1 MGQIKK
7 VFFLHIPKTGGE
19 FINNLFRKLI
29 PDDQY
34 LEHLQNY
41 VHLEDKSF
49 LEKRFLSGHIPL
61 GRFQKI
67 TFDLEDRLIFTII
80 REPYNHIISHISWVR
95 NLTQDPKRFNIH
107 PKVVQDLA
115 IKLNKIN
122 FENTTEVEE
131 FVNQI
136 DGYTLAAFENRQT
149 RYFVDPPDSEWTT
162 STHKCQAIEM
172 AKQITYVGLFEEF
185 ENSVNQILEIL
196 DQDENIS
203 LDMKPINSEN
213 KKVIN
218 DIHNKSELKKVL
230 YPLVCHDLALYKKF
244 MNVNLCN
251 S

>member
-1 MGQIKK
+1 MRLKKK

-19 FINNLFRKLI
+19 FINNLLRKLV

-41 VHLEDKSF
+41 VHLEDNSF
-49 LEKRFLSGHIPL
+49 LDKRFLSGHIPL
-61 GRFQKI
+61 KRFQKI
-67 TFDLEDRLIFTII
+67 ADDLEDRLIFTII
-80 REPYNHIISHISWVR
+80 REPYNHLISHISWVR
-95 NLTQDPKRFNIH
+95 NLTQNSKRFNAH
-107 PKVVQDLA
+107 PKIVQDLA
-115 IKLNKIN
+115 IKLEQIN
-122 FENTTEVEE
+122 FENAPEVEE

-136 DGYTLAAFENRQT
+136 DGYALAAFENRQI
-149 RYFVDPPDSEWTT
+149 RYFVDPSDAEWTT

-213 KKVIN
+213 KKAIQ
-218 DIHNKSELKKVL
+218 DIHAKPEIKSIL
-230 YPLVCHDLALYKKF
+230 YPLVCNDLELYKAF
-244 MNVNLCN
+244 LHANISN